1 MKALTITL
9 LLSLFSAQVMALPS
23 RNPSPILGEAVD
35 SSQLQAPTEQ

>member
-9 LLSLFSAQVMALPS
+9 LLSLLSTQVMALPS

-35 SSQLQAPTEQ
+35 STQLQMPTEQ